1 MDDVIGS
8 PDLDEDKSIPVASCK
23 TKYGSKSRG
32 QKKKTIKGRC
42 FFFFL
47 HLSADIVP
55 AFWR

>member
-32 QKKKTIKGRC
+32 QKKKNNKRS

-55 AFWR
+55 AF